1 MSYLRQGA
9 SYSFFLPQPPKKETN
24 MKHAYMGYIPSNV
37 RYDKELS
44 CRDKMIYCEITA
56 TLDNGYC
63 TKKNYYFSKAFGYSE
78 SSISKSI
85 TQLRRCGHINVNIEK
100 DELTNKYK
108 KRYIWISTP
117 QYSVVENGDIK
128 NSTSQESVVE
138 TGNKRRQVIFNSD
151 QTPIAD
157 ASPHHV
163 YYYTNNILHTK
174 YNTMA
179 KKIQI
184 KKEITDNQKKFL
196 MKIIEEFYGTQHQ
209 RNKMLIPSSWRKD
222 NNLVN
227 DSINTLYNL
236 ITIDK
241 YSEIEVRDILRWC
254 VLDKF
259 WSANLNSLRS
269 LRKKSTNGFSKFA
282 NLHNTWRSS
291 ATSEW
296 RSK

>member
-63 TKKNYYFSKAFGYSE
+63 IKKNRYFSKAFGYSE

-108 KRYIWISTP
+108 KRYIWITTP
-117 QYSVVENGDIK
+117 QYSVVENSNIK
-128 NSTSQESVVE
+128 VSTSQDSVVE
-138 TGNKRRQVIFNSD
+138 LGNKRRQVVFNSD

-157 ASPHHV
+157 ASPHHI
-163 YYYTNNILHTK
+163 YYYTNNIIHSKSNKKPLEIKLLKDINEKQYEYLYRIVRQFYNKQSRLHSK
-174 YNTMA
+174 LVSKHWSQDKN
-179 KKIQI
+179 
-184 KKEITDNQKKFL
+184 
-196 MKIIEEFYGTQHQ
+196 
-209 RNKMLIPSSWRKD
+209 LINESI
-222 NNLVN
+222 NNLFK
-227 DSINTLYNL
+227 L

-241 YSEIEVRDILRWC
+241 FDDTEVWSVIEWATYND
-254 VLDKF
+254 F
-259 WSANLNSLRS
+259 WSKNLLSLRS
-269 LRKKSTNGFSKFA
+269 LRKKSNNGLTKFA
-282 NLHNTWRSS
+282 NIYSKWSS
-291 ATSEW
+291 E
-296 RSK
+296 